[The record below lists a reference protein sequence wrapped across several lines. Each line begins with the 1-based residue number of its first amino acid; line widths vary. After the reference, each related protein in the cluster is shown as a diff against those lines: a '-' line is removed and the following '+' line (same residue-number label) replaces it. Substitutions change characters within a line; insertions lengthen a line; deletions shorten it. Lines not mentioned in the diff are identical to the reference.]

1 MVSSFTI
8 KELLSRCFAKA
19 KVTRYTAQLSSNLQS
34 NYFSEQF
41 HMAASLYISL
51 THHQKRKTAAQQTIV
66 CSRSTIQKLDKLW
79 NVYKVCNKETGAKS
93 FDAILVLLLL
103 TLIRFHTCS
112 NVPIVGFGK
121 VNAQLVEGLIILFDN
136 YVLPQ

>member
-1 MVSSFTI
+1 M
-8 KELLSRCFAKA
+8 
-19 KVTRYTAQLSSNLQS
+19 
-34 NYFSEQF
+34 
-41 HMAASLYISL
+41 
-51 THHQKRKTAAQQTIV
+51 
-66 CSRSTIQKLDKLW
+66 QKLDKLW